1 MTPAE
6 FNALADRYVLGI
18 FTMDRET
25 QLALLENQET
35 EQRESLLED
44 DQFDDDEKAR
54 ALFLRFVEKLFAR
67 VRLRLAE
74 MNGGG
79 NA

>member
-1 MTPAE
+1 MTPEE
-6 FNALADRYVLGI
+6 FKAVADRYVLGI

-35 EQRESLLED
+35 EQREAILADS
-44 DQFDDDEKAR
+44 QFDEDENVR
-54 ALFLRFVEKLFAR
+54 ALFLRFTKALYVR

-74 MNGGG
+74 MDEGGH
-79 NA
+79 A